1 MKLAEALTARA
12 DLQRRIEQLRARITA
27 NARFQEGEEPSED
40 ASSLLVDAESDLAR
54 LRDLIRRINAT
65 NARLDLGAD
74 GTMTDALAT
83 RDVLRL
89 RHSLLADAAASASGN
104 TQFPRQ
110 MRSELRQPNPAG
122 ELDQRSGGVAEVG
135 SHDEAG
141 TTPAGRGRSRL
152 LWAEGSPDLASR
164 SPARRTGDRAPRISH
179 HRVPI
184 VVTRVG
190 QGTFRFSP
198 RRSPRCR
205 RHASDGMSVA
215 LRTV

>member
-40 ASSLLVDAESDLAR
+40 ANALLVDAETDLAR

-65 NARLDLGAD
+65 NARLDLGTD

-89 RHSLLADAAASASGN
+89 RHSLLTDAAASASGN

-110 MRSELRQPNPAG
+110 MRSELRQISALPVAELRANADRVAQELR
-122 ELDQRSGGVAEVG
+122 ELDNRIQQANW
-135 SHDEAG
+135 
-141 TTPAGRGRSRL
+141 TN
-152 LWAEGSPDLASR
+152 DLEE
-164 SPARRTGDRAPRISH
+164 
-179 HRVPI
+179 
-184 VVTRVG
+184 
-190 QGTFRFSP
+190 
-198 RRSPRCR
+198 
-205 RHASDGMSVA
+205 
-215 LRTV
+215 